1 MGRCSAAFCCVQM
14 DGFMITSVS
23 NVSVPSI
30 YDTADR
36 SAVAPATDPAASP
49 ASVAQVALEGVDRSR
64 TQAQGVIAAA
74 LANVGQ
80 GGDSKDGPPMGR
92 GRPGGPGG
100 AGGPPP
106 GGGAGR
112 MAAGD
117 GATEDSYVVDLLT
130 TTDASETETD
140 LSDLADRDSEA
151 TALSIEDLLESW
163 LES

>member
-1 MGRCSAAFCCVQM
+1 
-14 DGFMITSVS
+14 MIASVS

-30 YDTADR
+30 YATADR
-36 SAVAPATDPAASP
+36 SAVAQAVDPAASP
-49 ASVAQVALEGVDRSR
+49 ASVSQVALEATDRSR

-92 GRPGGPGG
+92 GGPGGPGG

-112 MAAGD
+112 MAAGGD
-117 GATEDSYVVDLLT
+117 ATEESYVVDLLT
-130 TTDASETETD
+130 TTDVSETETETD
-140 LSDLADRDSEA
+140 LSGLNDTESDA
-151 TALSIEDLLESW
+151 TALSIEELLESW